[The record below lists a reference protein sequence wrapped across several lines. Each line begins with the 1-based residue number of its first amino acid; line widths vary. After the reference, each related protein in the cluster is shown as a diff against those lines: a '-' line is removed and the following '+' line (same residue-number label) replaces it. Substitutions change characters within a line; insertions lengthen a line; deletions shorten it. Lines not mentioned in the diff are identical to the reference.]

1 MNYKVLTFNQTFLYL
16 TIAMFTLFLAYSEFF
31 KNLSLA
37 LMLAYLL
44 YQFVNN
50 KLTITK
56 DVISISLISHLL
68 VVIIGIFFAIN
79 SQEALA
85 QSSDILKIT
94 IVFFFFREVD
104 LSFISLEFI
113 VRLVLIGFILT
124 IFHSLVDYY
133 IFHSDFLKLHSV
145 GSINRSATYIM
156 YIFVITLVL
165 RDFFKSK
172 PTQILLFAGLVL
184 SSTALILAGSRM
196 TMFSI
201 PVVIAYYLLLQGR
214 LNVKHYLFYI
224 APFLMLFLLY
234 LIVFSESRVSMKLLQ
249 GLNDPHRIQIWVS
262 SIYAWLEHNLLF
274 GIGVGNSIF
283 IDVRDYYDNALTA
296 NINNTHQ
303 LYLDMLL
310 ERGILGFFTFF
321 TFIGSLWLGVRK
333 EHKVLLRLLIFSL
346 CLMGFAN
353 ITFRYEFALLFI
365 VVVSAVLNSTLK
377 KEYG

>member
-165 RDFFKSK
+165 RDSFKSK
-172 PTQILLFAGLVL
+172 P
-184 SSTALILAGSRM
+184 
-196 TMFSI
+196 
-201 PVVIAYYLLLQGR
+201 
-214 LNVKHYLFYI
+214 K
-224 APFLMLFLLY
+224 
-234 LIVFSESRVSMKLLQ
+234 
-249 GLNDPHRIQIWVS
+249 
-262 SIYAWLEHNLLF
+262 
-274 GIGVGNSIF
+274 
-283 IDVRDYYDNALTA
+283 
-296 NINNTHQ
+296 
-303 LYLDMLL
+303 
-310 ERGILGFFTFF
+310 
-321 TFIGSLWLGVRK
+321 
-333 EHKVLLRLLIFSL
+333 
-346 CLMGFAN
+346 
-353 ITFRYEFALLFI
+353 
-365 VVVSAVLNSTLK
+365 
-377 KEYG
+377 